1 MKNSLQI
8 GIIDRRHVEWVAVFV
23 AFSWMG
29 EYIHNRWELPRLGIV
44 SPENSLLLLPAAGL
58 FLLWWKA
65 PGSRMPAVLLL
76 VLGMLHLLG
85 GGIISVIPFK
95 FLPYYPEQSVQHYL
109 AHIVYG
115 VAQLPLIIAMIRQIR
130 QSPRSA

>member
-1 MKNSLQI
+1 MSRSQALALCFLMI
-8 GIIDRRHVEWVAVFV
+8 GAAATSFAEDKLDRIAVAPVDV
-23 AFSWMG
+23 
-29 EYIHNRWELPRLGIV
+29 LLGGA
-44 SPENSLLLLPAAGL
+44 LMAAGL